1 MFFCAESGLDALKT
15 GECAA
20 AASLLSESF
29 NSPWEDVSVGREER
43 EVAKEVSEIN
53 EIPSREELSPRDKE
67 PRVENGER
75 TSASSKGE

>member
-1 MFFCAESGLDALKT
+1 
-15 GECAA
+15 
-20 AASLLSESF
+20 LSESF

-43 EVAKEVSEIN
+43 EVAKEVSEVN
-53 EIPSREELSPRDKE
+53 EIPRREELSTRDEE